1 MTSWYHDS
9 GRFKNARPHY
19 HGPKE
24 IVSVDVRALRHRMT
38 ADGRPQ
44 LRLESDAG
52 LSTGAIHRV
61 LERGRCHRLT
71 LDALCDALAIH
82 DSEVTS

>member
-24 IVSVDVRALRHRMT
+24 IVSIDVRALKRIM
-38 ADGRPQ
+38 ASDGRPVV
-44 LRLESDAG
+44 RLESDAG
-52 LSTGAIHRV
+52 LSNGAIHRV
-61 LERGRCHRLT
+61 LERGRCHILT
-71 LDALCDALAIH
+71 LDALCDVFGIH
-82 DSEVTS
+82 DWEVQQ